1 MQVSFEMLSR
11 DGMFARRTVGAPATQ
26 GAGIT
31 GRHGMGV
38 STPRA
43 AAVADAT
50 VGLAIELHIANGM
63 MLTIGIWS
71 LMLAAG

>member
-11 DGMFARRTVGAPATQ
+11 DGMFARRTVGAPVTQ

-31 GRHGMGV
+31 GRQGMGV

-43 AAVADAT
+43 AAVAAAT
-50 VGLAIELHIANGM
+50 AGFAIELHIANGM
-63 MLTIGIWS
+63 MFTIG
-71 LMLAAG
+71 M

>member
-11 DGMFARRTVGAPATQ
+11 DGMFARTTVGAPATH

-31 GRHGMGV
+31 GRQGMGV

-43 AAVADAT
+43 AAVAAAT
-50 VGLAIELHIANGM
+50 VGFAIELHIPNGM
-63 MLTIGIWS
+63 MLTIG
-71 LMLAAG
+71 M